1 MKSKL
6 IRPRSALDAS
16 VTVPGS
22 KSIANRAL
30 VLAALGDG
38 VSTLTN
44 VPDGDDTKA
53 MLGALSALG
62 VNIVRNGATV
72 QIHGPVD
79 LTASEP
85 LTLDADLAGTTSRF
99 LTALAALRRGPTTID
114 GLDPLRARPNADL
127 RECLSEVGA
136 RVQSDTADGLPVTLS
151 RGEQNTDHV
160 RVRGNISS
168 QFLTA
173 LLLIASSL
181 PRGLRVEIV
190 GDLVSRSYVEMT
202 VAVMRSFGVEVEFD
216 GLIASVSP
224 GEPKACVYDI
234 EPDASSA
241 SYPLAAAAIAGGSVS
256 VRGLGGSSLQ
266 SDSVFADHLAAM
278 GCTLDRN
285 DSTRIKR
292 DAGVVLHGIDID
304 MRDCSDLVPTMAT
317 VCCFADSESH
327 LRGIGFIRNKESNRI
342 EGLAAQLAGL
352 GGNIE
357 ATDDGLIVRPS
368 KMRGGSVDTLHDHRI
383 AMALALVGLSVD
395 GVEINDPD
403 VVSKSWPGYWDM
415 LDAL

>member
-1 MKSKL
+1 MTSKL
-6 IRPRSALDAS
+6 IRRRSALDAS

-30 VLAALGDG
+30 VLAALADG
-38 VSTLTN
+38 ISTLTN
-44 VPDGDDTKA
+44 VPDGDDTEA
-53 MLGALSALG
+53 MLGALTALG
-62 VNIVRNGATV
+62 VSVVRNGTKV

-79 LTASEP
+79 LDSSEP
-85 LTLDADLAGTTSRF
+85 LTLDANLAGTTSRF
-99 LTALAALRRGPTTID
+99 LTALAALRTGRTTID
-114 GLDPLRARPNADL
+114 GRDPLRARPNADL
-127 RECLSEVGA
+127 RECLNAIGA

-160 RVRGNISS
+160 RVRGDISS

-173 LLLIASSL
+173 LLLVASSL
-181 PRGLRVEIV
+181 PRGLRLEII

-202 VAVMRSFGVEVEFD
+202 ISVMRSFGVEVEFD
-216 GLIASVSP
+216 GLIATVAP
-224 GEPKACVYDI
+224 GVPQACTYEI

-241 SYPLAAAAIAGGSVS
+241 SYPLAAAAIAGGSVT
-256 VRGLGGSSLQ
+256 VLGLGRTSLQ
-266 SDSVFADHLAAM
+266 SDSIFSDFLLAM
-278 GCTLDRN
+278 GCKVDRN
-285 DSTRIKR
+285 DSTRIMR
-292 DAGVVLHGIDID
+292 NAGVVLQGVDID

-342 EGLAAQLAGL
+342 EGLAEQLASL
-352 GGNIE
+352 GGRIE
-357 ATDDGLIVRPS
+357 ATADGLIVRPS
-368 KMRGGSVDTLHDHRI
+368 MMRGGSVDSLHDHRI